1 MVFNFDK
8 GEIIIGWLDAVF
20 KRNSEVGFMFD
31 VELFMEKAN
40 RVHMKRLAMDT
51 CISFLG
57 RTMSQSE
64 FRVKNGETFEKNEL
78 YYRLNVRP
86 NKNMTASTFWEQ
98 FIYKLVYENEA
109 LIIQADDGDLLIADN
124 FEHHEYAV
132 FEDVFTSVTVKDYMF
147 KRSFKQSE
155 VMHVKYRNDKL
166 SPLIDGLF
174 ADYGDLFGRILS
186 SQKRK
191 NQIRGT
197 VDMDMLAAKS
207 KEHQSK
213 LQEFIDNMYKA
224 IGEKDVAI
232 IPQQPGFKYAETS
245 GGGSA
250 GQSVDEIN
258 QVTNG
263 FLSQVAMVIG
273 IPTALLFG
281 EMADVEKQTK
291 NYMLFTVNPLLKKL
305 SDEANRKFFEMNEYL
320 QGQRIEIK
328 SVSYQ
333 SIFDLATSIDKLI
346 SSSAFTGN
354 EIRLEVGYEVSDDLN
369 LNTHHITKNYT
380 KLTESEGG
388 ENQNDD
394 QN

>member
-1 MVFNFDK
+1 M
-8 GEIIIGWLDAVF
+8 IAIGWLDAVF
-20 KRNSEVGFMFD
+20 KKNSELGFMFD
-31 VELFMEKAN
+31 VEMFIDKAN
-40 RVHMKRLAMDT
+40 RVHMKRLAIDT

-57 RTMSQSE
+57 RTISQSE
-64 FRVKNGETFEKNEL
+64 FRVKNGEAFEKNEL

-86 NKNMTASTFWEQ
+86 NKNMTASTFWEKYM
-98 FIYKLVYENEA
+98 YKLIYDNEA

-124 FEHHEYAV
+124 FDHNEYAV
-132 FEDVFTSVTVKDYMF
+132 FEDTFTNVTVKDYQF

-155 VMHVKYRNDKL
+155 VMHVRYRNDKL

-245 GGGSA
+245 GGGNS

-258 QVTNG
+258 KVTNG
-263 FLSQVAMVIG
+263 FLNQVAMAIG
-273 IPTALLFG
+273 IPTALLYG

-291 NYMLFTVNPLLKKL
+291 NYMLFTVNPLLKKI
-305 SDEANRKFFEMNEYL
+305 SDEANVKFFEMNEYL
-320 QGQRIEIK
+320 AGQKIEVKAI
-328 SVSYQ
+328 SHQ
-333 SIFDLATSIDKLI
+333 NIFDLATSIDKLI

-354 EIRLEVGYEVSDDLN
+354 EIRLEVGYEVSDDPN
-369 LNTHHITKNYT
+369 LDKHYITKNYA
-380 KLTESEGG
+380 EMRAE
-388 ENQNDD
+388 ED
-394 QN
+394 QP